1 MDLKNKNIVF
11 IILIVV
17 FLINFRAGAQDIII
31 NEIMS
36 SNQET
41 IKDED
46 SDFND
51 WLELKNVGEEELN
64 LSGYYLS
71 DKTDKL
77 TSWQFDPNKD
87 FIIPPGGYLLIWA
100 DEEPGEG
107 KLHTNFK
114 LSSSG
119 EMIILTEPDGVSIV
133 NQVKFPQIMTD
144 VSFGRKL
151 NKPSKWVYFIS
162 PTPERK
168 NNLGISSYYWTE
180 KIKFLAENKI
190 IISLFLIS
198 FFIILVLLF
207 SYYKTNKKLE
217 FSKIKYKNLFEESPI
232 GLMRCDIKGNILE
245 VNKEMIEL
253 LGAPNKKEVKKFN
266 LNNIEKIKDIWNN
279 DFLSSKNEDIFE
291 GNLEYTTNWGKKVF
305 LKYKIEII
313 LSKKNGSEII
323 IAANDISREKEIEKN
338 LKYFSFHDELTNLY
352 NRRYFENEIKRLDTK
367 RKLPIS
373 IIIADLNG
381 LKIINDSYGH
391 KKGDEILIQA
401 SQILKESLREED
413 ILARYGGD
421 EFAVLLPNTT
431 KETAEKIN
439 KRIKEKCKKI
449 NNNPIPI
456 SIALGEAT
464 KEKPE
469 QDIKEIL
476 KKADDKMYKDKL
488 SEEFA
493 RTPRGEIKAR

>member
-11 IILIVV
+11 IILIVI

-207 SYYKTNKKLE
+207 SYYKTNKKLKC
-217 FSKIKYKNLFEESPI
+217 SKIKYKNLFEESPI
-232 GLMRCDIKGNILE
+232 GLMRCDRMKVCSQTSRACPEEREDG
-245 VNKEMIEL
+245 IE
-253 LGAPNKKEVKKFN
+253 F
-266 LNNIEKIKDIWNN
+266 
-279 DFLSSKNEDIFE
+279 
-291 GNLEYTTNWGKKVF
+291 
-305 LKYKIEII
+305 
-313 LSKKNGSEII
+313 
-323 IAANDISREKEIEKN
+323 
-338 LKYFSFHDELTNLY
+338 
-352 NRRYFENEIKRLDTK
+352 
-367 RKLPIS
+367 
-373 IIIADLNG
+373 
-381 LKIINDSYGH
+381 
-391 KKGDEILIQA
+391 
-401 SQILKESLREED
+401 
-413 ILARYGGD
+413 
-421 EFAVLLPNTT
+421 
-431 KETAEKIN
+431 
-439 KRIKEKCKKI
+439 
-449 NNNPIPI
+449 
-456 SIALGEAT
+456 
-464 KEKPE
+464 
-469 QDIKEIL
+469 
-476 KKADDKMYKDKL
+476 
-488 SEEFA
+488 
-493 RTPRGEIKAR
+493 